1 MAKMEMHSEKG
12 EMKKDLAQDKK
23 MIKSAMAKHEKSKH
37 PGQPLTK
44 LRAGGKT
51 NADMLKMGRNLAKV
65 ANQKSPGRRGG

>member
-1 MAKMEMHSEKG
+1 MAKKEMHSEKG

-23 MIKSAMAKHEKSKH
+23 MIKSAMAKHEKAKH

-51 NADMLKMGRNLAKV
+51 NSDMLKMGRGLAKI
-65 ANQKSPGRRGG
+65 ANQKARG

>member
-1 MAKMEMHSEKG
+1 MDAKQAAKTAVH
-12 EMKKDLAQDKK
+12 
-23 MIKSAMAKHEKSKH
+23 KHEKTMH
-37 PGQPLTK
+37 PGKPMTK